1 MGPKNI
7 VDALNLEAVGVE
19 PDKTMEPTYLT
30 RIVPARKRSK
40 VVQKQDVSN
49 AANNAKSAT
58 RTGHF
63 PGHTGNTV
71 EIAIRNQANTPK
83 DQLDTERGINTTGSP
98 SYKLSQC
105 KRKNALD
112 IDDSKNTDRGDAFS
126 DDLARLHKSTR
137 DVGAL
142 VLSLQS
148 QLHDAKIA
156 VRASKRKRAI
166 QIARLKRELVSA
178 RGERDTMTQELAE
191 QNAQVK
197 LQCDNNHDLEKKIS
211 VVESQKRFLEQNLI
225 TMDEHADKMRKSEGA
240 CLKEL
245 EQARVAL
252 VTVKGDLQQ
261 KNAKQE
267 NELISMREE
276 KNRLQASLETI
287 QKDLE
292 DEKEKTLCQIC
303 LESTKDA
310 VCFPCLHL
318 HYCFPCLEKHR
329 LKNDSCP
336 TCRATINGVLR
347 WDISV

>member
-1 MGPKNI
+1 M
-7 VDALNLEAVGVE
+7 E
-19 PDKTMEPTYLT
+19 PTYSTMEPTYVT
-30 RIVPARKRSK
+30 RIRKRRT

-63 PGHTGNTV
+63 PGHTGNAV
-71 EIAIRNQANTPK
+71 EIAIRNQGNTPK
-83 DQLDTERGINTTGSP
+83 DQLDTERGINTTDSP
-98 SYKLSQC
+98 RYNLSQC
-105 KRKNALD
+105 KRKNAPD
-112 IDDSKNTDRGDAFS
+112 IDDSKNTDGGDAS
-126 DDLARLHKSTR
+126 IDELARLHESTR

-142 VLSLQS
+142 VLSVNMEVKRWLD
-148 QLHDAKIA
+148 DAKIA
-156 VRASKRKRAI
+156 VRARKRKHAS
-166 QIARLKRELVSA
+166 QIAILKKELVSA

-191 QNAQVK
+191 QNAQ
-197 LQCDNNHDLEKKIS
+197 IS
-211 VVESQKRFLEQNLI
+211 VVECQKWFVEQDLI
-225 TMDEHADKMRKSEGA
+225 IMEEQADKLRKSEGA

-245 EQARVAL
+245 EHARAAL

-261 KNAKQE
+261 KIRQNAKQE

-310 VCFPCLHL
+310 VFFPCLHL